1 MSKKDKL
8 DIIYEDKELIII
20 NKPAGILTVSTDKE
34 KEKTLFH
41 KVYKYLKQ
49 KNKNNKVFIVHR
61 LDRDTSGIVVFSK
74 SEKLKFLLQHNWD
87 NLAVERQYVAVV
99 EGTPSD
105 DEKELKSYLD
115 EDKKTF
121 RVFETKNKNKGKLE
135 ITKYKVIDSNT
146 KFSLLKINIKTGK
159 KNQIRVQLSSIGN
172 PIIGDK
178 KYNSKTNPIKRLGLH
193 ANKLVLINPIT
204 NKKMD
209 FETDVPNEFIK
220 VIKK

>member
-1 MSKKDKL
+1 M
-8 DIIYEDKELIII
+8 
-20 NKPAGILTVSTDKE
+20 
-34 KEKTLFH
+34 
-41 KVYKYLKQ
+41 
-49 KNKNNKVFIVHR
+49 HR

-99 EGTPSD
+99 EGAPSD

-121 RVFETKNKNKGKLE
+121 RVFETKNKNKGKLA

-204 NKKMD
+204 NKKMN